1 MTKVA
6 APQLRPRKEFEEL
19 LAESLEDKYKV
30 RLPARVSLATLNSL
44 DLSRHVQGNLAQQA
58 DRREQVNRYIQ
69 EHHVVHHMPHDTAR
83 AMDSGPPGPP
93 GQPGPQGPPGQPGP
107 QGPPGP
113 PGEIDV
119 TMGTSGPPPPPP
131 GAGAVASGRAG
142 TPPDEAVGGVPAFGG
157 QGPPPPPG
165 PPPHGAALALQAGL
179 NQAAQAAQDA
189 RVNALEAELSRVRD
203 EVEQQTRL
211 ARMSAETL
219 AIHTEEARRRQTTP
233 QVIHNHTH
241 VTPDFSGGVAQ
252 MHGRLDQHERQ
263 MASLIHSHAAAIAN
277 FAGASVDRIGQAL
290 EHFMAQA
297 QPSMTVNVQQNVHN
311 TANIR
316 HTTRVTRNQTLNVFG
331 TAPGAPDDPV
341 GVAATSPQP
350 PPGPPPPP
358 AGAVKRALQDAA
370 DTQPHKYVTMP
381 AAVEAQSA
389 ETKLKSKMAR
399 AKAAAK
405 PLPATPSYPAL
416 PAPPPQPPTVVP
428 AKTERYSIASPP
440 AKARNP
446 MPQKNAPRNAKGVPE
461 TKTTEPPKVRKNVK
475 QTAKATKAEPR
486 NRKGGREFQLVPA
499 V

>member
-1 MTKVA
+1 MKLSSRRVWPECLQKRWPFTQKR
-6 APQLRPRKEFEEL
+6 QGG
-19 LAESLEDKYKV
+19 
-30 RLPARVSLATLNSL
+30 ARQ
-44 DLSRHVQGNLAQQA
+44 RH
-58 DRREQVNRYIQ
+58 RSY
-69 EHHVVHHMPHDTAR
+69 
-83 AMDSGPPGPP
+83 
-93 GQPGPQGPPGQPGP
+93 
-107 QGPPGP
+107 
-113 PGEIDV
+113 
-119 TMGTSGPPPPPP
+119 
-131 GAGAVASGRAG
+131 
-142 TPPDEAVGGVPAFGG
+142 
-157 QGPPPPPG
+157 
-165 PPPHGAALALQAGL
+165 
-179 NQAAQAAQDA
+179 
-189 RVNALEAELSRVRD
+189 
-203 EVEQQTRL
+203 
-211 ARMSAETL
+211 
-219 AIHTEEARRRQTTP
+219 TTT
-233 QVIHNHTH
+233 HTH

-252 MHGRLDQHERQ
+252 MHGRLDQNERQ
-263 MASLIHSHAAAIAN
+263 MASLIHSHAAVIAN

-358 AGAVKRALQDAA
+358 AGAVKRALQEAA

-405 PLPATPSYPAL
+405 PLPAAPSYPAL

-428 AKTERYSIASPP
+428 TKTERYSIASPP

-486 NRKGGREFQLVPA
+486 NRKGAREFQLVPA